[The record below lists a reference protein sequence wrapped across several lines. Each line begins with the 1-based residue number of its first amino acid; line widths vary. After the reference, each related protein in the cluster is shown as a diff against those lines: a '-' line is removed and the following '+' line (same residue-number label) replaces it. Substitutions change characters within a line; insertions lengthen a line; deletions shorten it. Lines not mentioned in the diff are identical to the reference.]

1 MVEVNEDGRH
11 YAVCDCCFEHS
22 FYYASDKELRKGLKH
37 EGWYHHW
44 NSEEQDWETYCVDC
58 KEAK

>member
-1 MVEVNEDGRH
+1 MIDVSDGKH
-11 YAVCDCCFEHS
+11 YAICDCCLEHS
-22 FYYASDKELRKGLKH
+22 FYYDTNNDLRKGLKF